1 MKYPLYL
8 LFICIFLLPG
18 CQKIE
23 NVEKPDKL
31 LNKSEMIGLIY
42 DMVLLDASYGVNE
55 KKSEDMNLD
64 MLEFLSNKYKV
75 DSLQIKL
82 NIEYYNI
89 KFDDNLEI
97 YEAVKDSIERL
108 DKLYVDRTKEID
120 SLKKIKSKK
129 RDPIAKLDTLSPKK
143 ILKMRFKTD

>member
-1 MKYPLYL
+1 
-8 LFICIFLLPG
+8 
-18 CQKIE
+18 
-23 NVEKPDKL
+23 
-31 LNKSEMIGLIY
+31 
-42 DMVLLDASYGVNE
+42 MVLLDASYGVNE

>member
-1 MKYPLYL
+1 MKYALYL
-8 LFICIFLLPG
+8 VFTCTVLLTG

-31 LNKSEMIGLIY
+31 LNKSEMKGLIY
-42 DMVLLDASYGVNE
+42 DMVLLDASYAVNE
-55 KKSEDMNLD
+55 KKSEDMSLD
-64 MLEFLSNKYKV
+64 MLEFLSNKYQV
-75 DSLQIKL
+75 DSIQIKL
-82 NIEYYNI
+82 NIEYYNLQ
-89 KFDDNLEI
+89 FDDNLEI
-97 YEAVKDSIERL
+97 YEAVKDSLKRL

-129 RDPIAKLDTLSPKK
+129 RDSIAKLDTLSVKK

>member
-1 MKYPLYL
+1 MKYALYL
-8 LFICIFLLPG
+8 VFTCTVLLTG

-31 LNKSEMIGLIY
+31 LNKSEMKGLIY
-42 DMVLLDASYGVNE
+42 DMVLLDASYAVNE
-55 KKSEDMNLD
+55 KKSEDMSLD
-64 MLEFLSNKYKV
+64 MLEFLSNKYQM
-75 DSLQIKL
+75 DSIQIKL

-89 KFDDNLEI
+89 RFDDNLEI
-97 YEAVKDSIERL
+97 YEAVKDSLERL

-129 RDPIAKLDTLSPKK
+129 RDSIAKLDTLSVKK

>member
-31 LNKSEMIGLIY
+31 LNKSEMKGLIY